1 MLMHPTLDQLRA
13 LRLDGMA
20 QALEEQL
27 QSAGIDDLCF
37 EDRLALLIDREATH
51 RSQRRFA
58 TRLRQA
64 KLRHRNACVEDIDY
78 RARRHLDKSLV
89 LSLASCDWIAKH
101 RNLLL
106 VGPTGIGK
114 TYLACAFAQKACR
127 EGYSALYVRL
137 PRLLEDLRL
146 AHGDGR
152 YPKLMK
158 ALGKVDLLVLDDWGL
173 APLSDADRREILEL
187 LEDRY
192 QLRSTLVASQLPQ
205 AQWHDALGHPTLADA
220 ILDRLVHNAYRI
232 EMQGESIRRRDA
244 LELTEPATSKP

>member
-1 MLMHPTLDQLRA
+1 MLMHPTLDQLRS

-20 QALEEQL
+20 RALEEQL
-27 QSAGIDDLCF
+27 QSPGLDDLRF
-37 EDRLALLIDREATH
+37 EDRLALLIDREASH
-51 RSQRRFA
+51 RRQRRLT

-78 RARRHLDKSLV
+78 QARRDLDKGLV

-106 VGPTGIGK
+106 IGPTGIGK

-127 EGYSALYVRL
+127 EGHSALYLRL

-158 ALGKVDLLVLDDWGL
+158 ALAKVDLLVLDDWGL
-173 APLSDADRREILEL
+173 APLTDGDRREILEL

-205 AQWHDALGHPTLADA
+205 AQWYDAIGHPTLADA

-232 EMQGESIRRRDA
+232 EMNGESIRRRDA
-244 LELTEPATSKP
+244 LALTESSDP